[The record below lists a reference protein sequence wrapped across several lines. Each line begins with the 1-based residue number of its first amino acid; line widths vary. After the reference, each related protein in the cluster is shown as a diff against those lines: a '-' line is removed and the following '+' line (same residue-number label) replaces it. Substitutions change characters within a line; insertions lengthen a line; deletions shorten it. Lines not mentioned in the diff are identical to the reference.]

1 MSMDMRIIRDTTS
14 RWKRQSRKLSIFL
27 TFYTFKSFY
36 LHKQIFIFHLHF
48 KNFLTLISF
57 YPQILMEKQFFLRH
71 TWNPR
76 PISVL
81 ILNISLQEAVP
92 GIRKKG
98 RKDMLKSIMDSVM
111 KVVES
116 ELKSILNKDINKKL
130 CESYAFLLFDKWWT
144 EQETKYKREQE
155 LEFKKK
161 AGTSGTTALLP
172 DREKVFFFN
181 F

>member
-1 MSMDMRIIRDTTS
+1 M
-14 RWKRQSRKLSIFL
+14 
-27 TFYTFKSFY
+27 
-36 LHKQIFIFHLHF
+36 
-48 KNFLTLISF
+48 
-57 YPQILMEKQFFLRH
+57 
-71 TWNPR
+71 
-76 PISVL
+76 
-81 ILNISLQEAVP
+81 P

-172 DREKVFFFN
+172 DREKVFLTLRLFYFKICFN
-181 F
+181 CFKK